1 MTITEVSEKFGISPD
16 TLRYYEKAGLIPH
29 VTRSV
34 GGARD
39 YQENDL
45 QWVQLAVCLR
55 RAGLP
60 IEAISR
66 YVELNLQGEGTLAER
81 VELLKTQR
89 EELQKQIRETEEAL
103 QLLEKKIRK
112 YEERL

>member
-29 VTRSV
+29 VTRSA

-81 VELLKTQR
+81 IELLKTQR